1 MLRSSKPLYGLPLPL
16 PRLRMVWT
24 GLVSLVLILLL
35 AGCGGGPLSLLTG
48 GGPNVLANT
57 QVGKENTQTIG
68 NSTQQKFG
76 ENKIVVVSAPPTEG
90 VDVSLRP
97 PTKVPDIKQVQN
109 ETNYELPTW
118 VYILFILLFIVGW
131 TTDTPGTILKNF
143 KGKK

>member
-1 MLRSSKPLYGLPLPL
+1 MLRLSKPLYGLPLPL
-16 PRLRMVWT
+16 LHLPTVWT

-35 AGCGGGPLSLLTG
+35 AGCGASPLSLLTG
-48 GGPNVLANT
+48 GGPNVAANT

-76 ENKIVVVSAPPTEG
+76 ENKIVLVSAPSGEG

-97 PTKVPDIKQVQN
+97 PSRTPEIKQVQN

-118 VYILFILLFIVGW
+118 VWIIAILLFIIGW

-143 KGKK
+143 KRKK